1 MNKKFSTLLAGVAL
15 FGAMSANAAGNPVTS
30 LDTSKE
36 YLYQLK
42 YTATDPYL
50 LGMDANGK
58 LVPVKEV
65 NVSSANLASTLWCVE
80 VVDENEGKNV
90 IYNFVNKSTG
100 QRLDIAYSGT
110 ALEGLAKE
118 TASGADVTVGGEI
131 AGWAFSPQYKSGM
144 VAAPVYSHFKAD
156 SVIGLYATDVA
167 IDVKK
172 IGSADAAKELGTPN
186 HLTVFTLQTANP
198 VRLKSAEINSIL
210 GTLEGDAVKEGVK
223 LGFEPDEKGVESV
236 SGYVKN
242 PFTSAKFLAQDADPA
257 ETGDSNDAAYVY
269 ILHTDSSYLYVD
281 TAYTNND
288 GVKFLAFDWSKLDA
302 ATRAKS
308 KAATIPVS
316 AEDSINKT
324 VLKDQYKFAFTY
336 YPSIDSLIV
345 QAKKVT
351 RKADSDADWAAAT
364 ATATVAV
371 LDDLANTTSGTKGD
385 KNFITVQDLLKD
397 QIRII
402 TVADK
407 KESDVSL
414 GYKGCAP
421 VATDKTSEENGL
433 YVIYNAKGQVLASPI
448 HKNGTA
454 YEWVTLDE
462 QNPQHMPAYQWFV
475 QKTQIAENMQPTSPI
490 KITNREFNNGATVQ
504 LRLKDEKVIVDAF
517 SVAGSSIAAATVV
530 NFVQITDSTIL
541 KDPYLGYRKFDK
553 DSLKVAKYKFNY
565 LHPYAQDKWIK
576 RGEDKDSILY
586 ATDGYTAFNISEGTQ
601 VQYGAVPAN
610 VNGLKGIAKLY
621 RNQYLISLD
630 ADTVGVG
637 AENKIVLGKVAAL
650 DSVYFKE
657 NNHYDGKHY
666 YAIVNASE
674 DEIDATK
681 IGVADD
687 GMTANLKQQ
696 PLEET
701 RTSAFAISVDDKPLY
716 RRFNNVALNESATD
730 AADTLRF
737 LESVRGEYL
746 MDENNREG
754 GLMDANVDYLGIW
767 TADKAT
773 GLGFHVDTAW
783 VNRGLGY
790 IKPQYLI
797 SANRTIVGQKD
808 GYICEE
814 TTGHIKADGTPT
826 DKAEECYHSRPATPG
841 FVHAK
846 FLVSFQDSVAKIGK
860 DKPYTDIKNGYTR
873 VGFVKAIQSDDKLFI
888 LVNGFENMKPEEL
901 DTATI
906 AKAYTDAKIYNTY
919 VKSLK
924 GDAHKN
930 YTWSF
935 RYVNPED
942 AANVAKEGPE
952 NAFLIESN
960 SYEPTSAANKD
971 IAPEKAAWIKMQ
983 NGCIVLTDNSST
995 FSNAKTGGDGA
1006 LIFNV
1011 ENKEDDQLAT
1021 DNEEIA
1027 TSEVT
1032 VIAQQGAVRVANAA
1046 GKKVVVTNILGQT
1059 VANTVI
1065 TSSDATIAA
1074 PQGVVVVAVE
1084 GEEAVKAI
1092 VK

>member
-36 YLYQLK
+36 YLYQLM
-42 YTATDPYL
+42 YTVTDPYL
-50 LGMDANGK
+50 LGMDADGK
-58 LVPVKEV
+58 LIPVKEADV
-65 NVSSANLASTLWCVE
+65 TSATLASTLWCVE

-118 TASGADVTVGGEI
+118 KVSGADVTVGGEI

-144 VAAPVYSHFKAD
+144 KPATVYSHFKTD
-156 SVIGLYATDVA
+156 SVIGLYATASA

-172 IGSADAAKELGTPN
+172 AGSADAAGEALGTPAIF
-186 HLTVFTLQTANP
+186 TKFTLQTANP
-198 VRLKSAEINSIL
+198 VILEAAEINSIL
-210 GTLEGDAVKEGVK
+210 GTLEGDAVKEGIK
-223 LGFEPDEKGVESV
+223 LGFAPNEKGVESIANF
-236 SGYVKN
+236 VKN
-242 PFTSAKFLAQDADPA
+242 PFTTNKFLAEDAEAD
-257 ETGDSNDAAYVY
+257 YVF
-269 ILHTDSSYLYVD
+269 ILHTDSSYLFVD
-281 TAYTNND
+281 TAYTNSA
-288 GVKFLAFDWSKLDA
+288 GSKFLAFDWSKLDA

-308 KAATIPVS
+308 KAATIPSS
-316 AEDSINKT
+316 AKDSINKT

-345 QAKKVT
+345 QAKSVL
-351 RKADSDADWAAAT
+351 RKADADANWAAAT
-364 ATATVAV
+364 ATTAT
-371 LDDLANTTSGTKGD
+371 LDDLAGTKGE

-448 HKNGTA
+448 HKNGTE

-490 KITNREFNNGATVQ
+490 KITNREFEDDATVQ

-517 SVAGSSIAAATVV
+517 SVGGSSIAAATVV

-674 DEIDATK
+674 DEIDLNK

-696 PLEET
+696 PLAET

-716 RRFNNVALNESATD
+716 RRFNNVALNESAKD

-797 SANRTIVGQKD
+797 SVNRTIVGQKD

-960 SYEPTSAANKD
+960 SYEPTNAANKD

-1011 ENKEDDQLAT
+1011 ENKENDELAT
-1021 DNEEIA
+1021 DNEAIA
-1027 TSEVT
+1027 TSEVA
-1032 VIAQQGAVRVANAA
+1032 VIAQEGAVRIANAE
-1046 GKKVVVTNILGQT
+1046 GKKVVITNILGQV
-1059 VANTVI
+1059 VANSVI
-1065 TSSDATIAA
+1065 TSSDAVIAA

>member
-15 FGAMSANAAGNPVTS
+15 FGAMTANAGDAVTS
-30 LDTSKE
+30 LQKTGNG
-36 YLYQLK
+36 LYQLK
-42 YTATDPYL
+42 A
-50 LGMDANGK
+50 ANGVLAMTPEGYLQ
-58 LVPVKEV
+58 LVDAVTSEK
-65 NVSSANLASTLWCVE
+65 LASTLWCVE
-80 VVDENEGKNV
+80 VTEEGFGKAP
-90 IYNFVNKSTG
+90 IFDFTNKATG
-100 QRLDIAYSGT
+100 QRLDIAYAGT
-110 ALEGLAKE
+110 LLEGVTKE
-118 TASGADVTVGGEI
+118 TPTYNFKTPTNADSTIVGGEVS
-131 AGWAFSPQYKSGM
+131 GWAYLSQYKLVSSEEQTSGKTL
-144 VAAPVYSHFKAD
+144 YSYFKAD
-156 SVIGLYATDVA
+156 SVIGLKADGTN
-167 IDVKK
+167 IQLVKLGADK
-172 IGSADAAKELGTPN
+172 ASADAAAGSELTAF
-186 HLTVFTLQTANP
+186 VLQEADMI
-198 VRLKSAEINSIL
+198 RLKANEINTIL
-210 GTLEGDAVKEGVK
+210 GLQDA
-223 LGFEPDEKGVESV
+223 DKGVELKFTPDEEGEKV
-236 SGYVKN
+236 AVANPFNGKNGGKFLTADVKDDTEGYV
-242 PFTSAKFLAQDADPA
+242 
-257 ETGDSNDAAYVY
+257 YV
-269 ILHTDSSYLYVD
+269 LKSDSSYLRVD
-281 TAYTNND
+281 TTVVNAS
-288 GVKFLAFDWSKLDA
+288 GERFRAFAWSDLKY
-302 ATRAKS
+302 ATLQKGLQKHQTAH
-308 KAATIPVS
+308 
-316 AEDSINKT
+316 DSIDASP
-324 VLKDQYKFAFTY
+324 LKDQYKFAFSY
-336 YPSIDSLIV
+336 YPSKDSLVIQV
-345 QAKKVT
+345 KEAKKY
-351 RKADSDADWAAAT
+351 T
-364 ATATVAV
+364 ATPTVTGSNWDAS
-371 LDDLANTTSGTKGD
+371 DNTILPDNKG
-385 KNFITVQDLLKD
+385 KKGENNFVTVQDLIKNKV
-397 QIRII
+397 RIV
-402 TVADK
+402 TVYNK
-407 KESDVSL
+407 KETNISL

-421 VATDKTSEENGL
+421 ATSDKTSKDNGL
-433 YVIYNAKGQVLASPI
+433 YVIYNEKGQVLASPI
-448 HKNGTA
+448 HKDGDA

-490 KITNREFNNGATVQ
+490 KITNREFDDAATVQ

>member
-15 FGAMSANAAGNPVTS
+15 LGAMSANAAGNPVTS

-36 YLYQLK
+36 YLYQLM

-58 LVPVKEV
+58 LIPVKEADV
-65 NVSSANLASTLWCVE
+65 TSTNLASTLWCVE

-110 ALEGLAKE
+110 ALEGLEKE
-118 TASGADVTVGGEI
+118 KVSGADVTVGGEI

-144 VAAPVYSHFKAD
+144 KPATVYSHFKTD
-156 SVIGLYATDVA
+156 SVIGLYATDAA

-172 IGSADAAKELGTPN
+172 AGSADAAGEALDSPAIFTQ
-186 HLTVFTLQTANP
+186 FTLQTANP
-198 VRLKSAEINSIL
+198 VRLEAAEINSIL
-210 GTLEGDAVKEGVK
+210 GTLEGDAVKEGIK
-223 LGFEPDEKGVESV
+223 LGFAPDEKGVESIANF
-236 SGYVKN
+236 VKN
-242 PFTSAKFLAQDADPA
+242 PFTTNKFLAEDAESD
-257 ETGDSNDAAYVY
+257 YVF
-269 ILHTDSSYLYVD
+269 ILHTDSSYLFVD
-281 TAYTNND
+281 TAYTNSA
-288 GVKFLAFDWSKLDA
+288 GSKFLAFDWSKLDA

-316 AEDSINKT
+316 AKDSINKT

-351 RKADSDADWAAAT
+351 RKADSDANWAAAT
-364 ATATVAV
+364 AITDAV
-371 LDDLANTTSGTKGD
+371 LDDLSNTSAGQKGEN
-385 KNFITVQDLLKD
+385 NFITVQDLLKD

-448 HKNGTA
+448 HKDGVA

-490 KITNREFNNGATVQ
+490 KITNREFDDAATVQ

-517 SVAGSSIAAATVV
+517 SVGGSSIAAATVV

-565 LHPYAQDKWIK
+565 LHPYAQDKWVK
-576 RGEDKDSILY
+576 RGEDKDSVLY

-601 VQYGAVPAN
+601 VQYGATPAN

-637 AENKIVLGKVAAL
+637 AEGKIVLGKVEL

-666 YAIVNASE
+666 YAIVNASK
-674 DEIDATK
+674 DEIAAHK

-737 LESVRGEYL
+737 LESVRSEYL

-754 GLMDANVDYLGIW
+754 GLMDANVNYLGIW

-797 SANRTIVGQKD
+797 SVNRTIVGQKD

-873 VGFVKAIQSDDKLFI
+873 VGFVKAIQSNDKLFI

-952 NAFLIESN
+952 NSFLIESN
-960 SYEPTSAANKD
+960 SYEPTTAANKD

-983 NGCIVLTDNSST
+983 NGCIVLTDNTST

-1011 ENKEDDQLAT
+1011 ENKENDELAT

-1032 VIAQQGAVRVANAA
+1032 VIAQDGAVRIANAE
-1046 GKKVVVTNILGQT
+1046 GKKVVITNILGQT

-1065 TSSDATIAA
+1065 TSDNATIAA